1 MLNLGSP
8 LWPAILWPFAGAI
21 ALVATGRLWPGWVRR
36 LTALAV
42 SLASFLHLW
51 SLRTSIGDKA
61 EIFWEPLNFFRTGLA
76 WRVDGLSLLTG
87 LSLAV
92 LVAMAVLVERGSE
105 SGSAEWTGLLLA
117 VLAGALA
124 MGMGANLLAL
134 ALGSGWID
142 LVLIVMALA
151 IGGDTGRVLW
161 RVAVPG
167 VASTLVLIAG
177 AVQMSAQVGTVSLAA
192 QNIPVQMVAWLS
204 VAGMLRLMVFPI
216 HPRGVHH
223 PQTAIPSALAIGV
236 GGYLLARAQAI
247 APGLGGYSGM
257 LRVGIMA
264 LLAGGILA
272 WTGLVGSARRPDQA
286 QDEQIAAEK
295 DGGSQAFLLGVV
307 VHQTGWIL
315 IVVSLLRGGVAWVVS
330 GVVLALAV
338 LTLWEGRWQVRGPAP
353 WLSWGTGISRMV
365 HRWWDRVVSGVAA
378 GFVEAWRRRARSWL
392 RGGAWW
398 VPTVALASMAG
409 FPLTAGA
416 LGRWSAYGA
425 LLREGKAGTLIAVLV
440 ADTFLMAGLW
450 LALRRFLERAGQP
463 VRASFVIAGFVLDA
477 LVLVIGIASGSLSK
491 RLSIEPVPGPGV
503 SVWGL
508 GLVYGLP
515 WLVGGWLAYAG
526 SRWKRILA
534 YGQRIVGLNWLF
546 EAASWLGRQ
555 AVHGLHW
562 LGQVGEGEGW
572 LGWALI
578 LLILGGILFLA
589 R

>member
-1 MLNLGSP
+1 MLNLSSP

-21 ALVATGRLWPGWVRR
+21 ALVATGRLWPGWLRR

-51 SLRTSIGDKA
+51 SLRSSIGDRT
-61 EIFWEPLNFFRTGLA
+61 EIFWEPLNFFRTGLL
-76 WRVDGLSLLTG
+76 WRVDGLSLLIG
-87 LSLAV
+87 LTLAA

-105 SGSAEWTGLLLA
+105 SGSAAWSGLLLA
-117 VLAGALA
+117 ALAGALA
-124 MGMGANLLAL
+124 TETGANLLTL

-151 IGGDTGRVLW
+151 IGDDTGRVLW

-167 VASTLVLIAG
+167 VVSTLVLIAG

-223 PQTAIPSALAIGV
+223 PETTVPSALAIGV

-247 APGLGGYSGM
+247 GPGLGGYSGM
-257 LRVGIMA
+257 LKVGIMA

-272 WTGLVGSARRPDQA
+272 WTGLAGSARRPDQA
-286 QDEQIAAEK
+286 QDEQIAAEENK
-295 DGGSQAFLLGVV
+295 GSQAFLLGVV

-315 IVVSLLRGGVAWVVS
+315 IVVSLLKGGVAWVVS
-330 GVVLALAV
+330 AVVLALAV
-338 LTLWEGRWQVRGPAP
+338 LTLWEGRWQVREPAP

-365 HRWWDRVVSGVAA
+365 HRWWDRVASGIAP
-378 GFVEAWRRRARSWL
+378 GFVETWQRARSWL

-398 VPTVALASMAG
+398 LPAVALASMAG

-425 LLREGKAGTLIAVLV
+425 LLREGNARTLLVVLV
-440 ADTFLMAGLW
+440 ADTLLVAGLG
-450 LALRRFLERAGQP
+450 LAFRRFLQRADQS
-463 VRASFVIAGFVLDA
+463 VRASFVIAGFVFDIL
-477 LVLVIGIASGSLSK
+477 LVIIGIASGSLSK

-526 SRWKRILA
+526 RRWKRILA
-534 YGQRIVGLNWLF
+534 HGQRIVGLDWLF
-546 EAASWLGRQ
+546 EGASWLGRQ
-555 AVHGLHW
+555 VVHGLHW
-562 LGQVGEGEGW
+562 LSQVGEGEGW

-578 LLILGGILFLA
+578 FLSLGAILFLA